1 VHVRPFIERCPHS
14 VSGAS
19 GATAEIAAAGVVA
32 GTGDLSG
39 AGRAG
44 LVLPAAPAALSRYRA
59 SRIARI
65 AASLLIVGS
74 PEEL

>member
-1 VHVRPFIERCPHS
+1 M
-14 VSGAS
+14 
-19 GATAEIAAAGVVA
+19 
-32 GTGDLSG
+32 GDLSG